1 MSDEAR
7 DAPSNNRSLGFLCVV
22 RQREIL
28 YFLLQNIYDYEDGIA
43 KVRWEVNPDGM
54 YYRDEDG
61 FGKTDDDEQ
70 NLFHNRFMEGAF

>member
-1 MSDEAR
+1 M
-7 DAPSNNRSLGFLCVV
+7 
-22 RQREIL
+22 I
-28 YFLLQNIYDYEDGIA
+28 YEDGIA

>member
-1 MSDEAR
+1 
-7 DAPSNNRSLGFLCVV
+7 
-22 RQREIL
+22 
-28 YFLLQNIYDYEDGIA
+28 
-43 KVRWEVNPDGM
+43 M

>member
-1 MSDEAR
+1 M
-7 DAPSNNRSLGFLCVV
+7 
-22 RQREIL
+22 
-28 YFLLQNIYDYEDGIA
+28 LQNIYDYEDGIA

-70 NLFHNRFMEGAF
+70 NLFHNRFMEGGFLRNIILSKKNSKLRSFLLFLVSLQRIMP